1 MVKTIIN
8 CNIFDYENYRE
19 NQYIKFT
26 DKILEIGNM
35 EEYEKKDNEEVIDF
49 KGKLVMP
56 GFANG
61 HTHIYSTFARG
72 MSVEFNPKSFSDILK
87 QLWWRM
93 DSKIDLETTYYSSII
108 SGIEFIKNGITTVID
123 HHASGIAIKGTLNEL
138 KKGLCDE
145 IGMRGIFCFETSDR
159 FDVDKCIQENSEFLK
174 SSSEKHAGMFGLH
187 ASLSLSN
194 ETLKKVSDAL
204 EGAPIH
210 IHVAES
216 IEDEEDSINKHGKR
230 VVERLEEFRLLN
242 KNSILSHCVHIDE
255 KEADIMSKYGIYIA
269 LNPTSNM
276 NNAVGLPNYKL
287 LKEKGINTIIGN
299 DGLGYNITREYLNLY
314 FTQKYRY
321 EDPTFFNFE
330 DLKNNIDNVY
340 KLVGEMLGIKLG
352 RIKKG
357 YKADMI
363 SYDYT
368 PFTPLNKDNIFGH
381 VFFGIWDKLE
391 VIDTIIDGEFLMKDR
406 EIKFEVE
413 RIYSEARK
421 VSEKLWKRL

>member
-1 MVKTIIN
+1 MVKVIIN
-8 CNIFDYENYRE
+8 CDIFDYESYRK
-19 NQYIKFT
+19 NQYIRF
-26 DKILEIGNM
+26 DEEIIKVGPMEDFKKNGN
-35 EEYEKKDNEEVIDF
+35 ENIIDF

-56 GFANG
+56 GFVNG

-72 MSVEFNPKSFSDILK
+72 MSVDFNPKSFSDILK
-87 QLWWRM
+87 QLWWKM
-93 DSKIDLETTYYSSII
+93 DSKIDLETTYYSALV
-108 SGIEFIKNGITTVID
+108 SGIEFLKNGITAVID
-123 HHASGIAIKGTLNEL
+123 HHASGMAIKGTLNEL
-138 KKGLCDE
+138 KKGLSDE
-145 IGMRGIFCFETSDR
+145 IGIRGIFCFETSDR
-159 FDVDKCIQENSEFLK
+159 FDVDECIQENVEFLK
-174 SSSEKHAGMFGLH
+174 SSSEKYVGMFGLH

-194 ETLKKVSDAL
+194 ETLKKVSDTL

-216 IEDEEDSINKHGKR
+216 IEDEEDSLNKYEKR
-230 VVERLEEFRLLN
+230 VVERLEKFNLLN
-242 KNSILSHCVHIDE
+242 KNSILSHCVHINE
-255 KEADIMSKYGIYIA
+255 KEADIMSKYDIYVA

-287 LKEKGINTIIGN
+287 LKEKGINTIVGN

-321 EDPTFFNFE
+321 GDPTFFNFE

-352 RIKKG
+352 RIKEG

-363 SYDYT
+363 SYDYI

-381 VFFGIWDKLE
+381 VFFGIWDKLD

-406 EIKFEVE
+406 EIKFKVE
-413 RIYSEARK
+413 KIYSEARK
-421 VSEKLWKRL
+421 VSEKLWTRL